1 MSSHHPHPVAFV
13 LGGGGI
19 RGAVQVGMLQA
30 LLEHGVRPDLVVG
43 SSIGAINGAIVA
55 AHPGPEAAG
64 LLHRAWN
71 SPQARAVYGDSV
83 GRQLHRLI
91 TTRTHLNSP
100 RPLQRLLQDLLGT
113 DTRFEDLPT
122 PLRVV
127 AASIESAA
135 EHWFTTGP
143 LLPAV
148 LASASVPGL
157 LPPTRVG
164 DEHYLDGG
172 IVNSIPLQAAL
183 DAGARTV
190 YVLHVGRVD
199 EPLTAPTTPVETARV
214 AFEIARRHR
223 WARDLAELPDHVDL
237 HVLPTGG
244 ALDGDQNLGS
254 YKRMGTTPTR
264 IDRAHRATRAYLEGR

>member
-1 MSSHHPHPVAFV
+1 MGH
-13 LGGGGI
+13 
-19 RGAVQVGMLQA
+19 
-30 LLEHGVRPDLVVG
+30 
-43 SSIGAINGAIVA
+43 
-55 AHPGPEAAG
+55 
-64 LLHRAWN
+64 
-71 SPQARAVYGDSV
+71 
-83 GRQLHRLI
+83 QLRRLI
-91 TTRTHLNSP
+91 TTRTHINSP
-100 RPLQRLLQDLLGT
+100 EPLRQLLRDTLGA

-143 LLPAV
+143 LIPAV

-164 DEHYLDGG
+164 QEHYLDGG

-223 WARDLAELPDHVDL
+223 WARDLADLPDDVDL

-244 ALDGDQNLGS
+244 ALEGDQNLSS
-254 YKRMGTTPTR
+254 YKRMDTAPAR
-264 IDRAHRATRAYLEGR
+264 IDRAHRATRAYLEGP